1 MRQGHE
7 WFKLIPGN
15 KKRKRYAK
23 KNKTK
28 QNCQTDIKPNKRE
41 MNEKR
46 KLLNLDGI

>member
-28 QNCQTDIKPNKRE
+28 QNKTVKRTLSRT
-41 MNEKR
+41 NGK
-46 KLLNLDGI
+46 